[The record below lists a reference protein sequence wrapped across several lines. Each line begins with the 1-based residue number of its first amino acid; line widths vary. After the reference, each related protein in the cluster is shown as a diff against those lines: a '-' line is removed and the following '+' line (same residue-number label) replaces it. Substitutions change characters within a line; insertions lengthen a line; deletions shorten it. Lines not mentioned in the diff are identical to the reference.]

1 MAPTVLHVRAET
13 KPLEHRSAVT
23 PTIAKQL
30 VDAGYVVNIERSP
43 LSIFNDSEYEGTG
56 ASLVPTG
63 SWTQAP
69 SEHIIIGLK
78 ELPEEDFPLKHIHVQ
93 FAHCYKG
100 QGGWEKVLGRFPR
113 GKGTLLDLEFLEDE
127 NGRRVAAFGYHAG
140 FAGAALALMTWAWQ
154 LTHGKDEPL
163 PGVTPYENE
172 GLLIKD
178 VKEAVES
185 GKAKAGHLPRVLVI
199 GALGRCGRGAVDLCV
214 KAGLEDI
221 IKWDLPET
229 SAKSGPYQEIV
240 ESDVFVNCIY
250 LSAKIPP
257 FIEPNSLSSPDRRL
271 SVVCDVSCDTT
282 NPHNPIP
289 IYDINTTFSSPTVP
303 VKLPAQ
309 ANDLPLSVI
318 SIDHLPS
325 LLPREASEAFS
336 SALLPSLLQ
345 LNDWKHARV
354 WQQAEKLFTEK
365 CNTLP
370 EGAVDGQ
377 AELVANQSVARLD
390 AKTPARLAY
399 TDLRKVINIRGDN
412 ATEAASGSYKSAV
425 EKGRLLYTH
434 LQCADVQSHYQ
445 WTDLERYGWTADR
458 RKQPRGIPS
467 DIQTPLLSD
476 PGDVVGGLGCP
487 RIEAH
492 DPIEPKDVEW
502 DHLRESTVEGKH
514 YNPTDAWYKGIYY
527 PKHGVLIVSNARS
540 PRYAVEQK
548 KRIDEWEGGEL
559 VPLGLLSDV
568 MFLEY
573 EHLCKTAVPPL
584 QVRDLRYMFR
594 SQIVNKETRETIF
607 EVLKRRGV
615 VNGPVAW
622 PGTAFEFPSEE
633 ALALLS
639 TPNGRG
645 AAWILFSHRAELGWK
660 TIKQITVFDNLLS
673 ASERSVFREWSHPS
687 MLVEF
692 EDSKAPQ
699 QDEPGAGKQEQ

>member
-172 GLLIKD
+172 SLLIKD

-370 EGAVDGQ
+370 EGAVDGE
-377 AELVANQSVARLD
+377 AELVANQS
-390 AKTPARLAY
+390 
-399 TDLRKVINIRGDN
+399 
-412 ATEAASGSYKSAV
+412 
-425 EKGRLLYTH
+425 
-434 LQCADVQSHYQ
+434 
-445 WTDLERYGWTADR
+445 
-458 RKQPRGIPS
+458 
-467 DIQTPLLSD
+467 
-476 PGDVVGGLGCP
+476 
-487 RIEAH
+487 
-492 DPIEPKDVEW
+492 
-502 DHLRESTVEGKH
+502 
-514 YNPTDAWYKGIYY
+514 
-527 PKHGVLIVSNARS
+527 
-540 PRYAVEQK
+540 
-548 KRIDEWEGGEL
+548 
-559 VPLGLLSDV
+559 
-568 MFLEY
+568 
-573 EHLCKTAVPPL
+573 
-584 QVRDLRYMFR
+584 
-594 SQIVNKETRETIF
+594 
-607 EVLKRRGV
+607 
-615 VNGPVAW
+615 
-622 PGTAFEFPSEE
+622 
-633 ALALLS
+633 
-639 TPNGRG
+639 
-645 AAWILFSHRAELGWK
+645 
-660 TIKQITVFDNLLS
+660 
-673 ASERSVFREWSHPS
+673 
-687 MLVEF
+687 
-692 EDSKAPQ
+692 
-699 QDEPGAGKQEQ
+699 